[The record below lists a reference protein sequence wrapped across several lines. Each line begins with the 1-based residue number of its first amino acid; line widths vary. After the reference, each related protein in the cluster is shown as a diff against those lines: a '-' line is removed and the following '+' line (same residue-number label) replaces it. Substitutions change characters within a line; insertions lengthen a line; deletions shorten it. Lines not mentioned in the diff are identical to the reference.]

1 MTQPDFHSERD
12 LAVSAV
18 IEAAVICAAVQ
29 AEISSEV
36 LEKKDRS
43 PVTVADFGSQ
53 AVICRLLAERFPDD
67 PVIAEEG
74 STELREGAGASLLPR
89 VVDHLSRV
97 VPGCSAD
104 DVCAWIDHG
113 GVTEY
118 SERFWTLDPIDGTK
132 GFLRRQQF
140 AISLG
145 LIVRGELTV
154 AAVGCPKLGLG
165 DEQGVVFSAVRGQG
179 ATQQPLGRAGEPQSI
194 AVSGESEP
202 ANIRFCESVER
213 GHSSHDDAAR
223 IAERLGIVAAP
234 VRLDSQTKYA
244 VVARGD
250 AEAYLRLPKSAEY
263 QEKIWD
269 HAGGAL
275 VVVEA
280 GGRVSDIRGNPLD
293 FTRGRTLERNRGV
306 IVSNGRVHDAILGA
320 ISELEIGY

>member
-1 MTQPDFHSERD
+1 MSFEEELRVAIA
-12 LAVSAV
+12 AVT
-18 IEAAVICAAVQ
+18 EAARICAAVQ
-29 AEISSEV
+29 DEISSEV

-53 AVICRLLAERFPDD
+53 AAICRLLKERFPED

-74 STELREGAGASLLPR
+74 SAELREGKGAVLLPR
-89 VVDHLSRV
+89 VAEQVSRV
-97 VPGCSAD
+97 VEGCSAD

-113 GVTEY
+113 SATEY
-118 SERFWTLDPIDGTK
+118 CDRFWTLDPIDGTK

-145 LIVRGELTV
+145 LIVEGELTV
-154 AAVGCPKLGLG
+154 AAVGCPQLGLG
-165 DEQGVVFSAVRGQG
+165 DAQGVVFSAVRGQG
-179 ATQQPLGRAGEPQSI
+179 ASQQPLGYTGEPQSI
-194 AVSGESEP
+194 GVSSEGNP
-202 ANIRFCESVER
+202 ANIRFCESVEQA
-213 GHSSHDDAAR
+213 HSSHDDAAR
-223 IAERLGIVAAP
+223 IAGRLGIVAAP
-234 VRLDSQTKYA
+234 VRLDSQAKYA

-275 VVVEA
+275 VVAEA
-280 GGRVSDIRGNPLD
+280 GGRVTDIRGKPLD

-320 ISELEIGY
+320 ISELGIGD

>member
-1 MTQPDFHSERD
+1 MTQPDYLRERD
-12 LAVSAV
+12 LAVTAV
-18 IEAAVICAAVQ
+18 TEAAKICAAVQ
-29 AEISSEV
+29 DEISSEV

-53 AVICRLLAERFPDD
+53 AVICRLLAERFPGD

-74 STELREGAGASLLPR
+74 SAELREGRGAELLPR
-89 VVDHLSRV
+89 VVEHVGRV

-113 GVTEY
+113 GASEY
-118 SERFWTLDPIDGTK
+118 SQRFWTLDPIDGTK

-140 AISLG
+140 AISLA
-145 LIVRGELTV
+145 LIVDGRLTV
-154 AAVGCPKLGLG
+154 AAVGCPELDLDGG
-165 DEQGVVFSAVRGQG
+165 MGVVFSAVSGHG
-179 ATQQPLGRAGEPQSI
+179 AAQQLLGGSGEPTPI
-194 AVSGESEP
+194 AVSREGDP
-202 ANIRFCESVER
+202 AQIRFCESVEKA
-213 GHSSHDDAAR
+213 HSSHDDAAR
-223 IAERLGIVAAP
+223 IAERLGIVASP

-250 AEAYLRLPKSAEY
+250 AEAYLRLPKSAVY
-263 QEKIWD
+263 REKIWD

-275 VVVEA
+275 LVDEA
-280 GGRVSDIRGNPLD
+280 GGRVTDIAGNPLD

-320 ISELEIGY
+320 ISELGIGC